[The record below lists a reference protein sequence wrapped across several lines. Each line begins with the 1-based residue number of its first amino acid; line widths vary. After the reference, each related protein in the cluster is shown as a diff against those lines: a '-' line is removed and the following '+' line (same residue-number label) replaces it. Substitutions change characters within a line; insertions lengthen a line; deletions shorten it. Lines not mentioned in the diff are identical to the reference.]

1 MCSFKKTK
9 QTKLMNNSLI
19 IILIVFAI
27 VFNNIHCRNLEKEQQ
42 VEVEKKNMSLDNALA
57 LIDVLQRMDP
67 LSERLLFV
75 RKFLIEQVN
84 QALDKQ
90 CARCFRVIT
99 LFLVSFFK

>member
-1 MCSFKKTK
+1 MCSFKKK
-9 QTKLMNNSLI
+9 QQTKLMNNSL

-27 VFNNIHCRNLEKEQQ
+27 VFNNVHGRDLEKEQQ
-42 VEVEKKNMSLDNALA
+42 VEVEKKNMPLDNALT
-57 LIDVLQRMDP
+57 LIDVLQHMDP